1 MQAATIALL
10 LVVALVFAPPRL
22 LLPLPLDI
30 GEVSEVVEDVVLSVS
45 ITWRTVVAKQRK
57 GDQMSLWSG
66 ILLSPVLGCPE
77 IVLIIERPPLE
88 DLKIA

>member
-45 ITWRTVVAKQRK
+45 ITWRTVVAKKGRGISYLGGVEFRSHLYWDVRK
-57 GDQMSLWSG
+57 SFS
-66 ILLSPVLGCPE
+66 S
-77 IVLIIERPPLE
+77 
-88 DLKIA
+88 